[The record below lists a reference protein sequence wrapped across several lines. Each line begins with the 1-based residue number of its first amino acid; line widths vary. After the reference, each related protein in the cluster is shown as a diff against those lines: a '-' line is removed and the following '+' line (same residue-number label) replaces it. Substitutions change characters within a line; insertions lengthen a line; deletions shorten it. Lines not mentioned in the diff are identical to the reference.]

1 VGTTPE
7 AETERLAEQVRRER
21 VWRVSGAPG
30 HGAEAGR
37 LAPRRAPLVGREAE
51 LGNLLEAWGRCRAGR
66 GAALCLVTGEPGAG
80 RTRLVE
86 ELVARA
92 RLDGAAVTATR
103 AVQGDLADAGAG
115 VFALAAGGLLGAQ
128 GIAGARST
136 ALGAFAARL
145 PEWADRFPAV
155 RGVTPDPPSRALVEL
170 LRAAV
175 EEQPVVIAVDD
186 AHWLDRDSLVAL
198 EGVLR
203 DLAVAPVLVVLSVG
217 LLPPAEIDAL
227 RARLGRDVA
236 GVCVQVGPLGADA
249 LRALA
254 GRILPEYGDEAID
267 RVTRRVLVDSAGL
280 PLLAVELLH
289 AVALGLDLQR
299 EKATWPAPFH
309 TLDET
314 MPGDLPDAVIGAI
327 RVGFRRLA
335 PDAQRVLVAAAV
347 QDGRVPADVLG
358 RATGLAAEPLAA
370 ALDELEWQRWL
381 VADPRGYD
389 FVARIVRAVVER
401 DMLTPGQ
408 RQRFREAAQTASPRT

>member
-1 VGTTPE
+1 
-7 AETERLAEQVRRER
+7 
-21 VWRVSGAPG
+21 
-30 HGAEAGR
+30 
-37 LAPRRAPLVGREAE
+37 
-51 LGNLLEAWGRCRAGR
+51 
-66 GAALCLVTGEPGAG
+66 
-80 RTRLVE
+80 
-86 ELVARA
+86 
-92 RLDGAAVTATR
+92 
-103 AVQGDLADAGAG
+103 
-115 VFALAAGGLLGAQ
+115 
-128 GIAGARST
+128 
-136 ALGAFAARL
+136 
-145 PEWADRFPAV
+145 
-155 RGVTPDPPSRALVEL
+155 
-170 LRAAV
+170 
-175 EEQPVVIAVDD
+175 
-186 AHWLDRDSLVAL
+186 
-198 EGVLR
+198 
-203 DLAVAPVLVVLSVG
+203 
-217 LLPPAEIDAL
+217 
-227 RARLGRDVA
+227 VA

-408 RQRFREAAQTASPRT
+408 RQRFREAAQTASSRT